1 MDGISKKRYSHFR
14 YHRKMKILLSIL
26 TIFVSLGFAGLGVS
40 YKEAIDGNKKNGK
53 PILLEF
59 YADWCL
65 PCLEMEKTV
74 FKDPAVIKELKN
86 NFYFVRLNTEKEQ
99 EIFCEGETMPI
110 LDCLDLWEIPGIPA
124 FAILNKD
131 GSLKHIT
138 TGAFENKPFLNLL
151 KAMRKK

>member
-1 MDGISKKRYSHFR
+1 
-14 YHRKMKILLSIL
+14 MKILFTIL
-26 TIFVSLGFAGLGVS
+26 AIFANLGFAKLGVS
-40 YKEAIDGNKKNGK
+40 YKEAIEGNKKNNK

-59 YADWCL
+59 YADWCI
-65 PCLEMEKTV
+65 PCIEMEKTL

-99 EIFCEGETMPI
+99 DIFCEGETMPI

-124 FAILNKD
+124 FAILDKD
-131 GSLKHIT
+131 GSLKHTT
-138 TGAFENKPFLNLL
+138 TGAFEKKPFLNLL